1 MEIERWLVAHETKDA
16 VMRMLRR
23 FRRGREWCEDVFGL
37 ALIKFGERGET
48 VDNIGPWMRTTALR
62 IAINDIRRKVDVPL
76 TVPEMQDT
84 AETLLI
90 DHERR
95 DQVLMA
101 IGDLPARQR
110 MAVLLRIVGEMS
122 FADIASRMDCE
133 YDTAKA
139 HYRWGSLTL
148 KERLWEK

>member
-1 MEIERWLVAHETKDA
+1 
-16 VMRMLRR
+16 MRMLRR
-23 FRRGREWCEDVFGL
+23 FRRGREWCEDMFGL
-37 ALIKFGERGET
+37 ALVRFGERGEG
-48 VDNIGPWMRTTALR
+48 VEGIRGWMRTTALR
-62 IAINDIRRKVDVPL
+62 IALDDIRRKVDIPL
-76 TVPEMQDT
+76 SVVEVADT

-95 DQVLMA
+95 DQVLAA

-110 MAVLLRIVGEMS
+110 MAVLLRIVDEMS
-122 FADIASRMDCE
+122 FSEVASRMDCE

>member
-1 MEIERWLVAHETKDA
+1 MEIERWLVAHGCKAA

-23 FRRGREWCEDVFGL
+23 FRRGHEWCEDIFGATL
-37 ALIKFGERGET
+37 VRFGERGADVTE
-48 VDNIGPWMRTTALR
+48 IPGWMRTTALR
-62 IAINDIRRKVDVPL
+62 IAVNDIRKRTDGGLREV
-76 TVPEMQDT
+76 EIADT

-110 MAVLLRIVGEMS
+110 MAVLLRIVDEMS
-122 FADIASRMDCE
+122 FSEVANRMGCE

>member
-1 MEIERWLVAHETKDA
+1 MEIERWLIAHGCKA
-16 VMRMLRR
+16 QVMKMLRR
-23 FRRGREWCEDVFGL
+23 FRRGSEWCEDMFGM
-37 ALIKFGERGET
+37 ALVRFGERGADVTE
-48 VDNIGPWMRTTALR
+48 IKGWMRTTALR
-62 IAINDIRRKVDVPL
+62 IALNDIRRRVDVPL

-95 DQVLMA
+95 DQVLAA

>member
-1 MEIERWLVAHETKDA
+1 MEIERWLVAHGTKDQ

-23 FRRGREWCEDVFGL
+23 FRRGREWCEDMFGL
-37 ALIKFGERGET
+37 ALVRFGERGEGVT
-48 VDNIGPWMRTTALR
+48 EIRAWMRTTALR
-62 IAINDIRRKVDVPL
+62 IALNDIRRKVDIPL
-76 TVPEMQDT
+76 TVPEMDAT

-95 DQVLMA
+95 DQVLAA

-110 MAVLLRIVGEMS
+110 MAVLLRIVDEMS
-122 FADIASRMDCE
+122 FSEVAQRMDCE

>member
-1 MEIERWLVAHETKDA
+1 MEIERWLVAHGTKDA

-23 FRRGREWCEDVFGL
+23 FRRGTPWMQDIWGATLVR
-37 ALIKFGERGET
+37 FGERGES
-48 VDNIGPWMRTTALR
+48 VESIGSWMRTTALR
-62 IAINDIRRKVDVPL
+62 IAINDIRRRVDIPL
-76 TVPEMQDT
+76 TVVEVADT

-95 DQVLMA
+95 DQVLAA

-110 MAVLLRIVGEMS
+110 MAVLLRIVDEMS